1 MDERAALKTITQ
13 AIRHRF
19 YLLIAIVAA
28 FSLAAGAAAFIRPPS
43 YQATSLLYVDERY
56 NSSGGFDLNLQAGEL
71 LSAHFIQTATS
82 RPVLVRACSGTYLDT
97 PDISMY
103 SCDATTLS
111 AHVSAATV
119 KGTDWIGVSVTADS
133 AGESAALANAVAGAM
148 IDQNKADIAQLIG
161 PSLDKLNSQLK
172 DLDTQIQAEVATI
185 DKLQTETPAGQQA
198 PIAGHQANLS
208 LLETK
213 YAGIYTQSQNLVIEE
228 DQLAAALTLA
238 QPAVP
243 PSKPYDPN
251 LLLYLGVGLVAGLC
265 IGLLTVVVVDRYDD
279 RLFDPEAL
287 SLAAGTRLVVAVA
300 PRDSPAL
307 AGRSSEPYA
316 LAHANLRAQHP
327 HMTKVLV
334 VAASS
339 RDHVRPI
346 AAGLGMAGVKAGQK
360 VLVVDAEANT
370 YVMHQQSGRNG
381 SRMTIV
387 SAPSEGGGRL
397 VTEALA
403 DADGHYDLTIMSAPS
418 PDSDPAAVSLAR
430 TADVAIVVAT
440 ARSTR
445 FSDVKRTADTLR
457 LAGIHVAASI
467 LATGTAKSTPDAAE
481 EPDSEV
487 YEMAVNQLRL
497 PTWRGPRG

>member
-13 AIRHRF
+13 AIRHRI
-19 YLLIAIVAA
+19 YLLIAIIAA
-28 FSLAAGAAAFIRPPS
+28 FSLAAGAAAFIKPPS
-43 YQATSLLYVDERY
+43 YQATALLYVDERY

-82 RPVLVRACSGTYLDT
+82 RSVLQRACSGTYFDT
-97 PDISMY
+97 PDTSQY
-103 SCDATTLS
+103 SCDATTLAS
-111 AHVSAATV
+111 HVSAATV
-119 KGTDWIGVSVTADS
+119 KGTDWIGVSVTAGS
-133 AGESAALANAVAGAM
+133 AAESAALANAVARAM

-172 DLDTQIQAEVATI
+172 DLDSQIQTEVATI
-185 DKLQTETPAGQQA
+185 DQLQKETPAGQQA

-213 YAGIYTQSQNLVIEE
+213 YAGIYTQSQNLMIEE
-228 DQLAAALTLA
+228 DQLAAALTLV

-243 PSKPYDPN
+243 PTKPYDPN

-265 IGLLTVVVVDRYDD
+265 IGLLSVVLVDRYDD
-279 RLFDPEAL
+279 RLFEPEAL
-287 SLAAGTRLVVAVA
+287 SIAAGTRLVVVVA
-300 PRDSPAL
+300 PRDSSAL
-307 AGRSSEPYA
+307 GGRSEPYA
-316 LAHANLRAQHP
+316 LAHANLHAQHP

-339 RDHVRPI
+339 RDNVRPI
-346 AAGLGMAGVKAGQK
+346 AAGLGLAGVKAGQK

-370 YVMHQQSGRNG
+370 YVMHQQSGRKG

-387 SAPSEGGGRL
+387 SAPSEVGGRL
-397 VTEALA
+397 ATEALA
-403 DADGHYDLTIMSAPS
+403 DADGNYDLTIMSAPS
-418 PDSDPAAVSLAR
+418 PDSDPTAVSLAR

-445 FSDVKRTADTLR
+445 FSEVKRTADTLR

-467 LATGTAKSTPDAAE
+467 LATGTAKSIPDTAGEAE
-481 EPDSEV
+481 PEV

-497 PTWRGPRG
+497 PTWRGPGG